1 MKKAAVNRLK
11 NEDGASLVA
20 AILFFVLCGVGASV
34 ILAASSASAGKMQ
47 QVPVANQKR
56 FAVES
61 AAAFLRDELADQ
73 ASIVKIKEV
82 MVDDS
87 REEEIQDDIDWYY
100 VGPKKN
106 LQNESSWQPFGTGGS
121 ESLLD
126 SMIQELYVPMAENKT
141 TENGTAESENAE
153 NETAESTS
161 EKTVTLSVQKENG
174 GSNAGALE
182 QLSSSAR
189 ISMDT
194 DYQLTAWITDLQT
207 DEEHP
212 EDRCERKLTVPAKI
226 QEDVDVQVETG
237 EDTDEEGN
245 VTDEWEITTT
255 TRLTTIRWERGT
267 IEKTIPGEQ
276 EDAK

>member
-47 QVPVANQKR
+47 QVPAADQKR

-106 LQNESSWQPFGTGGS
+106 LQNESTWQPFGTGGS

-126 SMIQELYVPMAENKT
+126 SMIQELYVPM
-141 TENGTAESENAE
+141 TENEDAESNAVK
-153 NETAESTS
+153 NSS
-161 EKTVTLSVQKENG
+161 EKLVTLTVQRNSE
-174 GSNAGALE
+174 GSSSGSLE
-182 QLSSSAR
+182 ALSSSAKF
-189 ISMDT
+189 SMDE
-194 DYQLTAWITDLQT
+194 DYQITVLLTDLQT

-245 VTDEWEITTT
+245 VTNEWEITTI

>member
-1 MKKAAVNRLK
+1 MKKTAINRLK

-47 QVPVANQKR
+47 QVPAADQKR

-73 ASIVKIKEV
+73 ASIVKIREV
-82 MVDDS
+82 MVEDS
-87 REEEIQDDIDWYY
+87 RDDDVQDDVEWYY
-100 VGPKKN
+100 VGPKRN
-106 LQNESSWQPFGTGGS
+106 LQNESTWQSFEDDS
-121 ESLLD
+121 SQSLLD
-126 SMIQELYVPMAENKT
+126 SMIRELYVPMTENSSTEDKTADSGIAENT
-141 TENGTAESENAE
+141 L
-153 NETAESTS
+153 
-161 EKTVTLSVQKENG
+161 EKTVTFLVQKEAG
-174 GSNAGALE
+174 EGSFGELE

-189 ISMDT
+189 ISMNV
-194 DYQLTAWITDLQT
+194 DYQITAWITDLQT

-237 EDTDEEGN
+237 EETDEEGN
-245 VTDEWEITTT
+245 VTDEWTITTT
-255 TRLTTIRWERGT
+255 TRLTTIRWERGI
-267 IEKTIPGEQ
+267 IEKTIPDKQ
-276 EDAK
+276 EDAA